1 MIKVFIDEKD
11 MPKDYQFL
19 DAALYL
25 KYFDPKRNDKFEI
38 ALKNIIIIRQEGVE
52 HEIKKEG
59 GDEE

>member
-11 MPKDYQFL
+11 MPKDYEFL

-25 KYFDPKRNDKFEI
+25 KYFDPKRNDRFEI
-38 ALKNIIIIRQEGVE
+38 TLKNLIIIRQEG
-52 HEIKKEG
+52 EG